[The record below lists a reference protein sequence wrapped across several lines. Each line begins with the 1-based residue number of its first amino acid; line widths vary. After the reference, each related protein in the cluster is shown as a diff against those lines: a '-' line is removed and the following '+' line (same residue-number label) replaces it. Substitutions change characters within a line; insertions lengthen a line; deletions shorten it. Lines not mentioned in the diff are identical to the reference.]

1 MSLSHW
7 SWWCRSFVAIVFR
20 ARRLISADLQTL
32 VFAKQVEDHA
42 RNRSDCSL
50 YQVYCRIQV
59 LELQSRACRI
69 ALKALGQLIACVA
82 DDAPYAERS
91 SRALVGLLL
100 MMVPKDSS
108 LHRRRCFA
116 AVPNYPG
123 VCAYSLRIGPSS
135 AGLCYC
141 DTG

>member
-1 MSLSHW
+1 M
-7 SWWCRSFVAIVFR
+7 
-20 ARRLISADLQTL
+20 DLQIL
-32 VFAKQVEDHA
+32 VFENQVEDLA

-50 YQVYCRIQV
+50 YQVYCLVQV
-59 LELQSRACRI
+59 LGLQSRACQI
-69 ALKALGQLIACVA
+69 ALRAPGQLIACVA

-91 SRALVGLLL
+91 YRALVGLLL
-100 MMVPKDSS
+100 MMVQKDSS
-108 LHRRRCFA
+108 LHRRRCFV

-123 VCAYSLRIGPSS
+123 VCAYSLRIELSS